1 MYKQYMKLEND
12 KQILMNMNL
21 ILLEIVKKTDLKKCI
36 SSNYKELF
44 PYWFIQMN
52 DKIMKEV

>member
-1 MYKQYMKLEND
+1 MKLEND